1 MDNKIWL
8 ITGASRGFGR
18 VWAEAALARGDK
30 VAACVRNTDSVSD
43 LLATHGDAV
52 MPVSLDVTDRDEVF
66 RQFAAVQANFGRID
80 VVVNN
85 AGYGLFGAI
94 EETTERQARELIE
107 VNLFGALWVIQAA
120 LPLLREQG
128 GGHILST
135 SSMGGLITFP
145 ALGLYHASKWAL
157 EAINET
163 LSKETGHFGI
173 KVTLIEPGAFATDW
187 AGESAVH
194 TQVMDEYGRMRKE
207 RPKAFST
214 VQRGDPGATAKA
226 ILQVVD
232 AREPP
237 LRLILGDHALPLVRQ
252 AYDERLS
259 TWEEWEAVSNAAQGN
274 D

>member
-94 EETTERQARELIE
+94 EGTQQTIATST
-107 VNLFGALWVIQAA
+107 
-120 LPLLREQG
+120 
-128 GGHILST
+128 ILSD
-135 SSMGGLITFP
+135 MVWL
-145 ALGLYHASKWAL
+145 L
-157 EAINET
+157 
-163 LSKETGHFGI
+163 
-173 KVTLIEPGAFATDW
+173 
-187 AGESAVH
+187 
-194 TQVMDEYGRMRKE
+194 
-207 RPKAFST
+207 
-214 VQRGDPGATAKA
+214 
-226 ILQVVD
+226 
-232 AREPP
+232 
-237 LRLILGDHALPLVRQ
+237 
-252 AYDERLS
+252 
-259 TWEEWEAVSNAAQGN
+259 
-274 D
+274 